1 MTERILIIGAGP
13 AGMMAAI
20 SAAEAGCTPILL
32 ERNDRPGRKL
42 MITGKGR
49 CNITNDCAVNELI
62 ASVPVNSR
70 FLYGAFSR
78 FSPQDMMAF
87 CRDHG
92 LPVKTER
99 GNRVFPV
106 SDKAQDV
113 VDLLHHRCNELGC
126 IRMTGRAV
134 KIFAENGTITGVET
148 DEGQLIEATRVIL
161 ATGGASYP
169 GTGSTGDG
177 YAMARALGHTV
188 VAPVPS
194 LIPLT
199 AEGKDC
205 TDMMGLSLRN
215 TGLRIEDIKK
225 HKIIYTD
232 FGEMLF
238 THFGVSGPMI
248 LSGSAHLR
256 PMEPGRYVLHLDLK
270 PALSEEQLDA
280 RLLREVSASP
290 NRHLGNLMGALLPA
304 KMIPVFLRRSGIDP
318 STPVHQISREMR
330 KQIIALLK
338 DFTVAVHGFRPLS
351 EAIVTSGGI
360 SVKEISPKTME
371 SKLVRGLY
379 FCGEVIDVDA
389 YTGGFNLQIAWSTGR
404 LAGES
409 AAAAC
414 FENESC

>member
-1 MTERILIIGAGP
+1 MNNRILIIGAGP

-20 SAAEAGCTPILL
+20 AAAEAGAPVTLL

-49 CNITNDCAVNELI
+49 CNITNNCTVSELI

-78 FSPQDMMAF
+78 FTPQDMMDF
-87 CRDHG
+87 CTGNG
-92 LPVKTER
+92 LPIKTER

-106 SDKAQDV
+106 SDRAQDV
-113 VDLLHHRCNELGC
+113 VDLLNRRCTELGC
-126 IRMTGRAV
+126 ERITGRA
-134 KIFAENGTITGVET
+134 AHLCTENGVLTGVET
-148 DEGQLIEATRVIL
+148 EDGRFLEAARVIV

-177 YAMARALGHTV
+177 YALARELGHTIV
-188 VAPVPS
+188 NPVPS
-194 LIPLT
+194 LIPMT

-215 TGLRIEDIKK
+215 TGLQIEDTKK
-225 HKIIYTD
+225 KKTVYTD

-280 RLLREVSASP
+280 RLLREISASP
-290 NRHLGNLMGALLPA
+290 NRYLGNLMGALLPT
-304 KMIPVFLRRSGIDP
+304 KMIPVFLRRTGLDS
-318 STPVHQISREMR
+318 SLPVNRLSREMR
-330 KQIIALLK
+330 KKLIAVLK
-338 DFTVAVHGFRPLS
+338 DFTVTIHGFRPLS
-351 EAIVTSGGI
+351 EAIVTSGGV
-360 SVKEISPKTME
+360 SVKDISPKTME
-371 SKLVRGLY
+371 SKKQPGLY

-404 LAGES
+404 LAGQS
-409 AAAAC
+409 AA
-414 FENESC
+414 ESCF

>member
-1 MTERILIIGAGP
+1 MNNRILIIGAGP

-20 SAAEAGCTPILL
+20 AAAEAGAVPVLL

-49 CNITNDCAVNELI
+49 CNITNNCTVNELI

-78 FSPQDMMAF
+78 FTPQDMMDF
-87 CRDHG
+87 CTSNG

-113 VDLLHHRCNELGC
+113 VDLLNQRCTELGC
-126 IRMTGRAV
+126 VRMTGRAV
-134 KIFAENGTITGVET
+134 RICTEDGNITGVET
-148 DEGQLIEATRVIL
+148 EDGRFIEAARVIV

-169 GTGSTGDG
+169 GTGSSGDG
-177 YAMARALGHTV
+177 YTLARELGHTIV
-188 VAPVPS
+188 TPVPS
-194 LIPLT
+194 LIPMT

-215 TGLRIEDIKK
+215 TGLRIEDKK
-225 HKIIYTD
+225 KNKTVYTD

-256 PMEPGRYVLHLDLK
+256 PMEPGRYILHLDLK

-280 RLLREVSASP
+280 RLLREITAAP
-290 NRHLGNLMGALLPA
+290 NKHLGNLMGALLPA
-304 KMIPVFLRRSGIDP
+304 KMIPVFLRRAGLDSAL
-318 STPVHQISREMR
+318 PVNRISREMR
-330 KQIIALLK
+330 KQLIAVLK
-338 DFTVAVHGFRPLS
+338 DFTVTVHGFRPLS
-351 EAIVTSGGI
+351 EAIVTSGGVSI
-360 SVKEISPKTME
+360 KEISPKTME
-371 SKLVRGLY
+371 SKKQQGLY
-379 FCGEVIDVDA
+379 FCGEVMDVDA

-404 LAGES
+404 LAGQS
-409 AAAAC
+409 AA
-414 FENESC
+414 ESLY